1 MTLEELLQEYEKDAA
16 ISDTKLDLESI
27 KTPKL
32 HHKYL
37 TLLMGFRMKRVQR
50 ESLVNEQRTLRF
62 RYYRGELS
70 REMLQELGWQQY
82 QGVKPLKNEMEE
94 ILKGDPILAKTKK
107 ELDYLNEMIYA
118 LEEIL
123 KQIKARDWNI
133 RNSIEF
139 KKYQAGN

>member
-133 RNSIEF
+133 KSAIDF
-139 KKYQAGN
+139 KRYQAGN